1 MKVTDG
7 GLRRIIKQ
15 KEFISELLL
24 CFNGLLN
31 PIKPAQTDYQA
42 QKKATDIQSL
52 AIKVLRCVGDSNA
65 KRSEGEAGIPLK
77 LNI

>member
-1 MKVTDG
+1 MIATDD
-7 GLRRIIKQ
+7 GLHRIIKQ

-42 QKKATDIQSL
+42 QKKATDTQSL
-52 AIKVLRCVGDSNA
+52 TIKFSRCVGDSNA